1 MLCLSPPFAVLN
13 MLPHTVR
20 VKLTPCSDDLSS
32 GVDKSD
38 VHVVEHDQQLDWFL
52 SSADQQALL
61 LLHVHRFKRFA
72 GGVVLGEYVAALP

>member
-20 VKLTPCSDDLSS
+20 VKLTPCSDDLPT

-52 SSADQQALL
+52 SSS
-61 LLHVHRFKRFA
+61 LHLAHGCGWV
-72 GGVVLGEYVAALP
+72 GCGLV